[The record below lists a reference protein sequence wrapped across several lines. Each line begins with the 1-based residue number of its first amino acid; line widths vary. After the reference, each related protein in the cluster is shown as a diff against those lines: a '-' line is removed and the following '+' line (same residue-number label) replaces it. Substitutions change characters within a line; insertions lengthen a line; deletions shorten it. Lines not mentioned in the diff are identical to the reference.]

1 MSFDDL
7 QNRGGFRISDGFP
20 FHPAGYHYQRRS
32 GHYGGT
38 SQSLS
43 QAPFWGWFLLLG
55 LVNSEA
61 DSVAIPLGCAKW
73 GMSMVWTEQ
82 AKISWDILTFL
93 IFFMRC
99 APKRCIP
106 PNWCNFWQ
114 GKDHNHWCA
123 AWSTCI
129 THPVLKPVTSLLNR
143 IEPIKE
149 TFFFLATC
157 HYWQISPVFTCHIFC
172 LVYCI
177 IFWGFTM
184 NNDHFLVIPFVQK
197 QPQPTW
203 EKTRT
208 GRCAVHDGRPRKVRE
223 ATRDC
228 DWFDRDILMDKWLP
242 SGKHTKNHG
251 KSPFL
256 MGKSNING
264 HFQ

>member
-1 MSFDDL
+1 MSFDYL

-38 SQSLS
+38 SQS

-82 AKISWDILTFL
+82 AKISWDILTFC

-99 APKRCIP
+99 APKWCIP

-143 IEPIKE
+143 IEPFKE

-157 HYWQISPVFTCHIFC
+157 HYWQISPSDIFHGFYASFSED
-172 LVYCI
+172 LPWTMT
-177 IFWGFTM
+177 IFWSYLLFKTS
-184 NNDHFLVIPFVQK
+184 HSR
-197 QPQPTW
+197 PTRELGPAGPRCMMGGRARW
-203 EKTRT
+203 E
-208 GRCAVHDGRPRKVRE
+208 RPPGTVTDLIGTK
-223 ATRDC
+223 
-228 DWFDRDILMDKWLP
+228 FMDKWLP
-242 SGKHTKNHG
+242 SGYVK
-251 KSPFL
+251 
-256 MGKSNING
+256 IAIENG
-264 HFQ
+264 HL

>member
-1 MSFDDL
+1 MSFDYL

-38 SQSLS
+38 SQS

-82 AKISWDILTFL
+82 AKISWDILTFC

-99 APKRCIP
+99 APKWCIP

-143 IEPIKE
+143 IEPFKE

-157 HYWQISPVFTCHIFC
+157 HYWQISPSDIFHVFMH
-172 LVYCI
+172 
-177 IFWGFTM
+177 
-184 NNDHFLVIPFVQK
+184 HFLRIYHEQWPFFGHTFCSKPATADQLVNSDRQ
-197 QPQPTW
+197 
-203 EKTRT
+203 
-208 GRCAVHDGRPRKVRE
+208 VRGAWWAAAQGE
-223 ATRDC
+223 R
-228 DWFDRDILMDKWLP
+228 
-242 SGKHTKNHG
+242 
-251 KSPFL
+251 
-256 MGKSNING
+256 G
-264 HFQ
+264 HQGLWPIW